1 MKTTPVR
8 HAIKETCTRCGGFGN
23 TGHRRCGGIC
33 FRCSG
38 LGYIMSEVIFNVVA
52 IETATDTAPVQ
63 SVAMPDLSGENWIE
77 TLFAAK

>member
-1 MKTTPVR
+1 
-8 HAIKETCTRCGGFGN
+8 
-23 TGHRRCGGIC
+23 
-33 FRCSG
+33 
-38 LGYIMSEVIFNVVA
+38 MSEVILNVVA